1 MCVDV
6 NGGAIIGVTENFLQ
20 NFRLDACL
28 DGHGGIDCIPHPPV
42 ADFHNGPFRFVSCG
56 EITEMRLHTLMN
68 WFKRLNGTIVYNIG
82 KMQEK
87 SIPQIGG
94 SSNLA
99 NGALRGNAS
108 ASSISTSSGNVK
120 AKFSMKE
127 SVEETKDLIAVHNVS
142 EEGLQGALELGG
154 LPSPSIA
161 ITKDDM
167 GHEKY
172 GPISL
177 VFGKE
182 TMGTVMECYVN
193 SRNPYVVNDPGNYDS
208 GKLQEQGYDGIWHR
222 SAVTTSRWITEV

>member
-1 MCVDV
+1 MASKGWTYRTAYFMDFD
-6 NGGAIIGVTENFLQ
+6 GKYYQVTISAAKN
-20 NFRLDACL
+20 N
-28 DGHGGIDCIPHPPV
+28 
-42 ADFHNGPFRFVSCG
+42 S
-56 EITEMRLHTLMN
+56 
-68 WFKRLNGTIVYNIG
+68 GTVVYNVG
-82 KMQEK
+82 KMQER

-94 SSNLA
+94 SSNLS
-99 NGALRGNAS
+99 NGAQWGNAS
-108 ASSISTSSGNVK
+108 TSSISTSSGNVK
-120 AKFSMKE
+120 AKFPLKE

-208 GKLQEQGYDGIWHR
+208 GKLQEQGYDGICHR

>member
-1 MCVDV
+1 MDFDGQYYRATISVAH
-6 NGGAIIGVTENFLQ
+6 GPENS
-20 NFRLDACL
+20 
-28 DGHGGIDCIPHPPV
+28 V
-42 ADFHNGPFRFVSCG
+42 
-56 EITEMRLHTLMN
+56 
-68 WFKRLNGTIVYNIG
+68 VYNIG
-82 KMQEK
+82 AIKKEALPKIM
-87 SIPQIGG
+87 G
-94 SSNLA
+94 SDVVSG
-99 NGALRGNAS
+99 NGPRGNAS
-108 ASSISTSSGNVK
+108 TSSVSTSPGNVK
-120 AKFSMKE
+120 TKFSLKE
-127 SVEETKDLIAVHNVS
+127 SIEETKDLIAVHNVS
-142 EEGLQGALELGG
+142 EDGLQGALDLGG

-193 SRNPYVVNDPGNYDS
+193 SRSPYVVNDPGNYDS